1 MISTKA
7 IRIAV
12 PMTGVAAAL
21 LLAGPASAAPSNPF
35 GCRASVQALRIA
47 PLPALEPSVAN
58 PSETPCATD
67 SVGAGQSSTGSTAIG
82 STSAGPSG
90 AYTASDVS
98 IPGATALASLDG
110 GTVAATGNTVAVT
123 GPSNAQA
130 SYVCVSGA
138 VAASGSSDVSVA
150 VIDGQTIRPS
160 SPGAETTTQL
170 GGGSYA
176 TINQQVQD
184 ATSLTERQVFV
195 HIAGVGDY
203 VLGEAQVTRPAGNP
217 CPAGTGGSGSGSG
230 AGGSGS
236 GSGGSGSGSGGSGS
250 GSGGSGAGSG
260 GSGSGG
266 GGTGSGSGDSLRAC
280 PSGSALVASAQM
292 CEIVST
298 DGSQNIVVSK
308 PFAGPTG
315 GTVVSL
321 AAARKKFK
329 SACLSGKGP
338 KFVVIGTSRANTIRA
353 AKTAERILAMG
364 GNDKVIVNRGASC
377 VDGGAGRDT
386 ITGGIGKVRLFG
398 GIGNDKL
405 SAKNGAS
412 YISGGNGAD
421 RITLGNGRD
430 RVFGGAGMDKITVG
444 NGRDRVSGGAG
455 KDTITGGK
463 GRDYL
468 FGGAGNDRL
477 RAAGRIEYV
486 NGGKGKDVA
495 YVTAKEMKYAHRHGC
510 EKVHRIRAKH

>member
-1 MISTKA
+1 MILSKA
-7 IRIAV
+7 IRIAA
-12 PMTGVAAAL
+12 PLTGVAAAL
-21 LLAGPASAAPSNPF
+21 LLAGPASAAPTNPF

-47 PLPALEPSVAN
+47 PLPAAEPSVAN
-58 PSETPCATD
+58 PAETPCATD
-67 SVGAGQSSTGSTAIG
+67 TAGAGQSGTGSTAAG
-82 STSAGPSG
+82 STSAGPSA
-90 AYTASDVS
+90 AYTVSDS
-98 IPGATALASLDG
+98 STPGATALASVDG
-110 GTVAATGNTVAVT
+110 GTVAGTGNTVALT
-123 GPSNAQA
+123 GPANAQA
-130 SYVCVSGA
+130 SYACSNGA
-138 VAASGSSDVSVA
+138 VVASGSSDVSVA

-184 ATSLTERQVFV
+184 ATSLTERLVLM

-217 CPAGTGGSGSGSG
+217 C
-230 AGGSGS
+230 AGGSVGTGS
-236 GSGGSGSGSGGSGS
+236 GSGGSGSGSGSGA

-260 GSGSGG
+260 GSGSG
-266 GGTGSGSGDSLRAC
+266 SGDSLRAC
-280 PSGSALVASAQM
+280 PNGSVLVAGAQM
-292 CEIVST
+292 CEIVSA

-321 AAARKKFK
+321 AAARRKMK
-329 SACLSGKGP
+329 SPCLTGKGP
-338 KFVVIGTSRANTIRA
+338 KFVVMGTNKANTIKA

-386 ITGGIGKVRLFG
+386 ISGGTGRVKLFG
-398 GIGNDKL
+398 AAGNDKL
-405 SAKNGAS
+405 TAKNGAS
-412 YISGGNGAD
+412 YLSGGNGAD
-421 RITLGNGRD
+421 RITVGNGRD
-430 RVFGGAGMDKITVG
+430 RVFGGAGQDTITVG
-444 NGRDRVSGGAG
+444 TG
-455 KDTITGGK
+455 KDHV
-463 GRDYL
+463 

-495 YVTAKEMKYAHRHGC
+495 YVTTKEMRYAHRHGC
-510 EKVHRIRAKH
+510 EKVHRIAAKH